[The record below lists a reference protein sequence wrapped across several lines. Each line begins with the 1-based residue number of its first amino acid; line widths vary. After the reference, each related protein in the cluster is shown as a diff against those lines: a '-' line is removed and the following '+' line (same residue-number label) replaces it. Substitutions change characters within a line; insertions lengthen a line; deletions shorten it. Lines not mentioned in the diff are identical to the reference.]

1 MPPDMQAIIA
11 GIERGEQRVRAQ
23 FEPTMRGRAVRLTE
37 RNDCSDTPSAAWTAV
52 PDRGA
57 QTILRRAVFADLIL
71 TGRPSPEDASLP
83 ASIDAAL
90 FTQALPV
97 LLAPPVAPRRIE
109 GPVLIAWNPTL
120 QAEHATMRALPF
132 LHRASRVVLF
142 SVIDRKSTRLNSSH

>member
-1 MPPDMQAIIA
+1 
-11 GIERGEQRVRAQ
+11 
-23 FEPTMRGRAVRLTE
+23 MRGRAVRLTE

-83 ASIDAAL
+83 AIIDAAL

-132 LHRASRVVLF
+132 LHRASREIGRA
-142 SVIDRKSTRLNSSH
+142 SCRERGCQ